1 MMSKKRLKPI
11 PGMGVP
17 NLGSK
22 RSLRGRNVMITGGAG
37 FIGCHLCDRVMMDR
51 PSKLVIVDNFSLGK
65 MRNIKSLR
73 NRADVKIYRR
83 DARSHKGL
91 EKALEDEQISV
102 IFNMAVIPLPM
113 SLDRPMETVLTNVA
127 ITANICELLRRGK
140 FDTLVHCSSSEAYGT
155 ALYVPMD
162 EEHPEKPHTPYA
174 ASKIASDQVAISYLK
189 TFGLDVAIA
198 RPFNTYGPRQIE
210 LSYAGVIPL
219 TIERILRG
227 EAPVVYGNG
236 RQTRDYTYVADTVEG
251 IVGVFACREA
261 KGRIVNIAS
270 GKEVS
275 IIALIEKIAKIMG
288 YEGGIV
294 HKPPRPGDV
303 LRHKGD
309 ISLAKKL
316 FNYVPRTSFDEG
328 LKKTIDWYSREFKSS
343 RTS

>member
-1 MMSKKRLKPI
+1 MMSKKRLRPI
-11 PGMGVP
+11 TGMGVP

-37 FIGCHLCDRVMMDR
+37 FIGSHLCDRVMMDR

-73 NRADVKIYRR
+73 NRADVKVYRQN
-83 DARSHKGL
+83 ARRQKGL

-174 ASKIASDQVAISYLK
+174 ASKIA
-189 TFGLDVAIA
+189 
-198 RPFNTYGPRQIE
+198 
-210 LSYAGVIPL
+210 
-219 TIERILRG
+219 
-227 EAPVVYGNG
+227 
-236 RQTRDYTYVADTVEG
+236 
-251 IVGVFACREA
+251 
-261 KGRIVNIAS
+261 
-270 GKEVS
+270 
-275 IIALIEKIAKIMG
+275 LIEKIAKIMG
-288 YEGGIV
+288 YEGEIV